1 MNADNAQIEINE
13 KNTFGLIYNFASNC
27 VRAQNMFVQNVFG
40 GKVEN
45 FRLKNN
51 IKVIFN
57 KTSGVNIV
65 AIRIFTPVSVINETS
80 DNAGI
85 SHLAAKLMTQS
96 TKNRSNEILA
106 NDIEN
111 IGADLSGDA
120 NYDIAA
126 LSMTFLSEYFGK
138 AAEILADTIL
148 NPSFNEKELSFEKQN
163 VIAALNFRKDNIGN
177 TAYDE
182 FTKLFYCNTSYAT
195 PVLGAKET
203 VSKISCEDLTE
214 WHRYSYNASNIL
226 ISIAGNIDEN
236 IVRESLEKRFAPVPI
251 GKKFEKPVF
260 DLKQSESIKKEI
272 KGKFNQAYIY
282 IGFPAPG
289 VLDKDFV
296 SIKVANAIL
305 GGKMTSRLFVE
316 LREKLGLAYEIGA
329 VYPSRKEK
337 SYFAIYMGLDK
348 KNIDLTLKKTDEIL
362 KDFCTSEVDERELE
376 NTKTYIKGLYIMSR
390 QTVSKQSYYYGWR
403 EIVGQGYEYDNKYLK
418 NVEKVTMQNILDVA
432 NKIFLRHSVGI
443 IVNPDAKINV

>member
-1 MNADNAQIEINE
+1 M
-13 KNTFGLIYNFASNC
+13 K
-27 VRAQNMFVQNVFG
+27 
-40 GKVEN
+40 N

-57 KTSGVNIV
+57 KTSGADIV
-65 AIRIFTPVSVINETS
+65 AIRVFTSVSVINEIP

-85 SHLAAKLMTQS
+85 SYLTAKLMTQS

-111 IGADLSGDA
+111 IGADLVGNA
-120 NYDIAA
+120 NYDTAA

-148 NPSFNEKELSFEKQN
+148 NPSFDEKEVSFEKQN
-163 VIAALNFRKDNIGN
+163 VIAALSFRKDNIGN

-182 FTKLFYCNTSYAT
+182 FTKLFYRDTSYAT
-195 PVLGAKET
+195 PILGTKET
-203 VSKISCEDLTE
+203 VSKISCKDLAE

-236 IVRESLEKRFAPVPI
+236 TAKESLEKCFAEVPV
-251 GKKFEKPVF
+251 GKKFEKSVF
-260 DLKQSESIKKEI
+260 GLEQSESIKKEI

-282 IGFPAPG
+282 IGFPAPD

-329 VYPSRKEK
+329 VYPSRREK

-348 KNIDLTLKKTDEIL
+348 KNIDSTLKKTDEIL
-362 KDFCTSEVDERELE
+362 KDFCTAEVGERELG
-376 NTKTYIKGLYIMSR
+376 NTKTYIKGLYTMSR
-390 QTVSKQSYYYGWR
+390 QTVNKQSYYYGWR

-418 NVEKVTMQNILDVA
+418 DIEKVTTQNILDAA
-432 NKIFLRHSVGI
+432 NKIFLRHSVSI
-443 IVNPDAKINV
+443 IVNPDAK